1 MFKRHWSSSSLAS
14 LPKLSS
20 LLRSTGAGSDQTV
33 WDCCSD
39 SAASSGL
46 RGWVAWDN
54 YCFDYNFCCQFQR
67 FQSVETRT
75 SKSKES
81 KEICLQ
87 HYSNSYF
94 SQDPKYVCLGFGKL
108 KHNWHSNSAGG
119 IKMILIRQ
127 VILRQLILQYCE
139 VVLFDLRTS
148 ISMFHCPSDRIMS
161 RVLTLLLPINDFSG
175 RVHIIVQ

>member
-1 MFKRHWSSSSLAS
+1 MERSSEGRDFYLLLQATF
-14 LPKLSS
+14 LS
-20 LLRSTGAGSDQTV
+20 LLAVSWLTRLLFRQRLAQ
-33 WDCCSD
+33 
-39 SAASSGL
+39 
-46 RGWVAWDN
+46 GWEACVLITI
-54 YCFDYNFCCQFQR
+54 FCCQ

-75 SKSKES
+75 YKSKES

-94 SQDPKYVCLGFGKL
+94 SQDLKYVCLGFGKL

-148 ISMFHCPSDRIMS
+148 ISMFHCQSDRIMS
-161 RVLTLLLPINDFSG
+161 RVLTNIFPLNDFSG